1 MFPKNS
7 PESRYKIFRGTRFLS
22 WWINRHLWVLLKET
36 QGYVSRARQVKRH
49 LVWEIDMEPILVID
63 MELSSIT
70 CVRGIDQCSRFH
82 FNIKES

>member
-1 MFPKNS
+1 M
-7 PESRYKIFRGTRFLS
+7 
-22 WWINRHLWVLLKET
+22 KET
-36 QGYVSRARQVKRH
+36 QGYVSRAGQVKRH

-63 MELSSIT
+63 MELSLIT